1 MDERA
6 ISILEYDKIR
16 EALADE
22 TSFSGGRVLAEAL
35 MPTTNPIW
43 IAEGQ
48 DETSEAVRLLE
59 LADAPPFGGIRDI
72 RPYVER
78 AEVGALLQPQE
89 LLNIADTVAGVRR
102 LAGYIRSKCQ
112 PEGVLADVG
121 AGLGSHKALED
132 AIRRCIGSEAQV
144 KDDASPALARI
155 RSQIRTTQSRIRT
168 RMESVLREADSRNY
182 LQEGLITVRSGRYV
196 LPVRQE
202 HRGNVPGIVHDQSSS
217 GATLFIEPM
226 AVVELGNEL
235 RRLAAE
241 EEEEIERI
249 LTRLSSAVAEEAD
262 EIHASVHAAARL
274 DLAFAKGRLALRLGC
289 VRPIIDRERWL
300 HIRKG
305 RHPLLPPESVV
316 PIDIWLGRDQ
326 PALVITGPN
335 TGGKTVTLK
344 TVGLFVLMS
353 HAGLHV
359 PADEGTQIPLCD
371 GVFVDIGDEQ
381 SIEQS
386 LSTFS
391 SHMSNIVRML
401 DKVGPN
407 SLVLLDELG
416 AGTDPTEGAA
426 LAMALLEHFIEV
438 GCLTVATTHYSE
450 LKSFAYTEPGVQ
462 NASVEFDVETLRPT
476 YRLLIGVA
484 GSSNAFAISQ
494 RLGLPGAIIERAKVR
509 ISAEEQK
516 VEDLIRT
523 VEADRRSAERD
534 RVEAERLRAE
544 LAEQLAKV
552 KDERERFQR
561 QRDALLEEARAE
573 AADLLKT
580 ARREAEELIGE
591 LRRKGAQESVEEAR
605 AARQL
610 LAEAEER
617 LEQSRVRKAPQ
628 EKSGSLAPS
637 EIQPGM
643 RVRVRSLGQVGDVLT
658 QPDSGG
664 QLQVQI
670 GGLRVTVAARDLE
683 ATSQQPIGTKAPMQ
697 GAHMARGVLQRK
709 AMEVSPELDLRGL
722 TSDEALESLAKY
734 LDEALLANLQKARI
748 IHGKGTGALRTAV
761 QKYLSENTQVKA
773 FRLGDPSEGGSGVTV
788 IEL

>member
-1 MDERA
+1 MDDRA
-6 ISILEYDKIR
+6 INILEFDKIR
-16 EALADE
+16 AALASE
-22 TSFSGGRVLAEAL
+22 TSFSGGRALAETL

-48 DETSEAVRLLE
+48 DETSEAVRLLATGE
-59 LADAPPFGGIRDI
+59 PPPFGGIRDV
-72 RPYVER
+72 RPHVER
-78 AEVGALLQPQE
+78 AEVGALLHPQE
-89 LLNIADTVAGVRR
+89 LLDIADTIAGIRR
-102 LAGYIRSKCQ
+102 LASFIRQKCER
-112 PEGVLADVG
+112 EGILADIG
-121 AGLGSHKALED
+121 SSLGTHTALEE

-144 KDDASPALARI
+144 KDEASPTLAKLRA
-155 RSQIRTTQSRIRT
+155 QIRTTQSRLRT
-168 RMESVLREADSRNY
+168 KMDSLLREAEAKGF
-182 LQEGLITVRSGRYV
+182 LQEPIITVRSGRYV

-202 HRGNVPGIVHDQSSS
+202 HRLNVPGIVHDQSSS
-217 GATLFIEPM
+217 GATLFVEPL

-249 LTRLSSAVAEEAD
+249 LTRLTAEVAEEAD
-262 EIHASVHAAARL
+262 ALYQSVHAAARI
-274 DLAFAKGRLALRLGC
+274 DLAFAKGRLSLRLGC
-289 VRPIIDRERWL
+289 VRPVVSRERWL
-300 HIRKG
+300 DIRKG
-305 RHPLLPPESVV
+305 RHPLLPPETVV
-316 PIDIWLGRDQ
+316 PIDIWLGRDE

-401 DKVGPN
+401 GKVGPN

-426 LAMALLEHFIEV
+426 LAMALLEHFIDV

-494 RLGLPGAIIERAKVR
+494 RLGLPEAIIQRAKER
-509 ISAEEQK
+509 LSAEEQK

-523 VEADRRSAERD
+523 VEQDRRRAERERKD
-534 RVEAERLRAE
+534 AERLRAE
-544 LAEQLAKV
+544 LEDQLAKV
-552 KDERERFQR
+552 NEERERLR
-561 QRDALLEEARAE
+561 ARRDAILEEARAE
-573 AADLLKT
+573 AAELLKT
-580 ARREAEELIGE
+580 ARHEAEELIGE
-591 LRRKGAQESVEEAR
+591 LRRKGARESVEEAR

-610 LAEAEER
+610 LAEMEAKIEKSRARKKREENVANVDPSDLR
-617 LEQSRVRKAPQ
+617 PGTRVR
-628 EKSGSLAPS
+628 
-637 EIQPGM
+637 I
-643 RVRVRSLGQVGDVLT
+643 RTLGQVGEVLT
-658 QPDSGG
+658 EPDSGG

-670 GGLRVTVAARDLE
+670 GGLRVNVAVADLE
-683 ATSQQPIGTKAPMQ
+683 VTADMPVASSGTRQ
-697 GAHMARGVLQRK
+697 GVHLARGVIQRK

-761 QKYLSENTQVKA
+761 QKYLAESSQVKS
-773 FRLGDPSEGGSGVTV
+773 FRLGDPTEGGSGVTV

>member
-6 ISILEYDKIR
+6 ITILEFDKIR

-22 TSFSGGRVLAEAL
+22 TSFSGGRALAETL

-59 LADAPPFGGIRDI
+59 TGEPAPFGGIRDI
-72 RPYVER
+72 RPSVDR
-78 AEVGALLQPQE
+78 AERGALLQPQE
-89 LLNIADTVAGVRR
+89 LLEIADTVSGVRR
-102 LAGYIRSKCQ
+102 LASYIRSKCDA
-112 PEGVLADVG
+112 ESVLADLG
-121 AGLGSHKALED
+121 AGLGSHQALED
-132 AIRRCIGSEAQV
+132 EIRRCIGTEAQV
-144 KDDASPALARI
+144 KDEASPALAKLRA
-155 RSQIRTTQSRIRT
+155 QMRTTQSRIRNKL
-168 RMESVLREADSRNY
+168 ESVLREADARGY
-182 LQEGLITVRSGRYV
+182 LQEPIITVRSGRYV

-202 HRGNVPGIVHDQSSS
+202 HRLHVRGIVHDQSSS
-217 GATLFIEPM
+217 GATLFVEPV

-249 LTRLSSAVAEEAD
+249 LTRLTEKVAAEAD
-262 EIHASVHAAARL
+262 ALYRSVHAAARI
-274 DLAFAKGRLALRLGC
+274 DLAFAKGRLSLRLGC
-289 VRPIIDRERWL
+289 VRPVIADERWL
-300 HIRKG
+300 EIRKG
-305 RHPLLPPESVV
+305 RHPLLPAETVV
-316 PIDIWLGRDQ
+316 PIDIWLGREE

-401 DKVGPN
+401 DKVGPK

-438 GCLTVATTHYSE
+438 GCLTIATTHYSE

-462 NASVEFDVETLRPT
+462 NASVEFDVQTLRPT

-494 RLGLPGAIIERAKVR
+494 RLGLPPEIIERARQRLSV
-509 ISAEEQK
+509 EEQK

-523 VEADRRSAERD
+523 VEGERRQAERE
-534 RVEAERLRAE
+534 RKEAELLRAE
-544 LAEQLAKV
+544 LEEQLAKV
-552 KDERERFQR
+552 RDERERFQR
-561 QRDALLEEARAE
+561 QRDALLEKARAE
-573 AADLLKT
+573 ALELVKA
-580 ARREAEELIGE
+580 ARQEAEQLIGE
-591 LRRKGAQESVEEAR
+591 LRRKGALESAEEAR

-610 LAEAEER
+610 LAEVEASLTQARAAEKEATR
-617 LEQSRVRKAPQ
+617 GDLR
-628 EKSGSLAPS
+628 PS
-637 EIQPGM
+637 DLYPGM
-643 RVRVRSLGQVGDVLT
+643 RVRVRSIGQVGEVLT
-658 QPDSGG
+658 RPDSGG

-670 GGLRVTVAARDLE
+670 GGLRVNVAAADVE
-683 ATSQQPIGTKAPMQ
+683 TADDQPSGPRERSTGM
-697 GAHMARGVLQRK
+697 HLARGTLQRK
-709 AMEVSPELDLRGL
+709 AMEISPELDLRGL
-722 TSDEALESLAKY
+722 TSEEALDSLAKY
-734 LDEALLANLQKARI
+734 LDEALLANLQTARI

-761 QKYLSENTQVKA
+761 QKYLAECGQVKS

-788 IEL
+788 IEF